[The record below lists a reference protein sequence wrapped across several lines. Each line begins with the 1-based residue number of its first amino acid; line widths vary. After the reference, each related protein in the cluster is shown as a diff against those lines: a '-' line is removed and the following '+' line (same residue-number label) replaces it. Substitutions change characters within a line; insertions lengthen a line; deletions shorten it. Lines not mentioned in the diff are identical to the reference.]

1 MCGAIADENRNALRS
16 AALSRR
22 AALDHAEASHWS
34 GMIQAQALKL
44 PDYLAAHSIALYSP
58 IQNEV
63 DTHEL
68 LEHAL
73 AMGKDVFYPRMITT
87 KPPWLYRVLSPVH
100 LAGGKFDVLEPSSC
114 PPMAEAEQ
122 ESLVVFVPGVVF
134 DRCGNRLGRG
144 GGWYDRLLARL
155 SGIFIGLAYEFQ
167 LVEKL
172 AAETWDRK
180 VHYIITEKRVI
191 DCAF

>member
-1 MCGAIADENRNALRS
+1 MRGAIADENRNALRS
-16 AALSRR
+16 AALARR

-34 GMIQAQALKL
+34 GLIQAQALKL
-44 PDYLAAHSIALYSP
+44 PDYLAARSIALYSP

-73 AMGKDVFYPRMITT
+73 TMGKAVFYPRMIST

-100 LAGGKFDVLEPSSC
+100 LAGRKFDVLEPSSC
-114 PPMAEAEQ
+114 PAMTEAEQ

-144 GGWYDRLLARL
+144 GGWYDRFLASL